1 MVEEAFKKT
10 GGVIVIVPVVAMLDK
25 VAKLP
30 FGTVKEL
37 KGVPLPTAPPI
48 VMLPD
53 PGLRTRPC
61 APEIVEPNVMF

>member
-10 GGVIVIVPVVAMLDK
+10 GGMIEMAPVVAMLDK
-25 VAKLP
+25 VAELP
-30 FGTVKEL
+30 LGMVKEL

-53 PGLRTRPC
+53 PGLRTRSC
-61 APEIVEPNVMF
+61 APEIVE